1 MDRKIGVAALLLAA
15 ALAVIL
21 AAGVRCAEAEDAEP
35 VECALIR
42 EEPEGPEEPAVQMI
56 TMVCEL
62 TAYCPCEKCCGQWAG
77 GNTAS
82 GTVPTAGRT
91 VGVDPEVIPLGTT
104 VYIDGQAYRAEDTGA
119 FTGNIIDIYMDSHEE
134 AMRFGRREATVT
146 WAE

>member
-1 MDRKIGVAALLLAA
+1 MDRRIGVAALLLAA

-21 AAGVRCAEAEDAEP
+21 AAGMQCADEKDGEP
-35 VECALIR
+35 VECVLIR
-42 EEPEGPEEPAVQMI
+42 EESEKPDVLMI
-56 TMVCEL
+56 SLVCEL

-134 AMRFGRREATVT
+134 ALRFGRKEATVT
-146 WAE
+146 WAG

>member
-1 MDRKIGVAALLLAA
+1 MKREIGAALL
-15 ALAVIL
+15 ALLTAGALLWATETRKTEAV
-21 AAGVRCAEAEDAEP
+21 RAEP
-35 VECALIR
+35 AET
-42 EEPEGPEEPAVQMI
+42 PAVQEEPSEEPKVQSA
-56 TMVCEL
+56 VCQL
-62 TAYCPCEKCCGQWAG
+62 TAYGPCELCCGQWAG

-134 AMRFGRREATVT
+134 ALRFGRKEATVT

>member
-1 MDRKIGVAALLLAA
+1 MDRKIGAAALLLAA

-21 AAGVRCAEAEDAEP
+21 AAGVRCADEKDAEP
-35 VECALIR
+35 MECVLIR
-42 EEPEGPEEPAVQMI
+42 EEPEKPEKPAVQMI

-77 GNTAS
+77 GYTAT
-82 GTVPTAGRT
+82 GTVPTARRT
-91 VGVDPEVIPLGTT
+91 VGVDPEVIPLGAT

-119 FTGNIIDIYMDSHEE
+119 FAGNIIDIYMESHEE
-134 AMRFGRREATVT
+134 ALRFGRKEATVT

>member
-1 MDRKIGVAALLLAA
+1 MDRKIGAAALLLAA

-21 AAGVRCAEAEDAEP
+21 AAGVRCAQVEDDKP
-35 VECALIR
+35 VEYVR
-42 EEPEGPEEPAVQMI
+42 TQTEPEEPVVPM
-56 TMVCEL
+56 TSLVCEL

-119 FTGNIIDIYMDSHEE
+119 FTGNIIDIYMESHEE
-134 AMRFGRREATVT
+134 ALRFGRKEATVT

>member
-1 MDRKIGVAALLLAA
+1 MDRRIGVAALLLA

-21 AAGVRCAEAEDAEP
+21 AAGVRCADEKDAEP
-35 VECALIR
+35 MESVLIR
-42 EEPEGPEEPAVQMI
+42 EEPEKPDVQMI
-56 TMVCEL
+56 SLVCEL
-62 TAYCPCEKCCGQWAG
+62 TAYCQCEKCCGQWAG

-82 GTVPTAGRT
+82 GTVATAGRT

-134 AMRFGRREATVT
+134 ALRFGRREATVT
-146 WAE
+146 WAG

>member
-1 MDRKIGVAALLLAA
+1 MDRKIGAAALLLAA

-21 AAGVRCAEAEDAEP
+21 AAGVRCADEKDAEP
-35 VECALIR
+35 MECVLIR
-42 EEPEGPEEPAVQMI
+42 EEPEKPEEPAVQMI
-56 TMVCEL
+56 TMVGEL
-62 TAYCPCEKCCGQWAG
+62 TAYSPCEKCRGQWAG

-82 GTVPTAGRT
+82 GIVPTAGRT
-91 VGVDPEVIPLGTT
+91 VGVDPEVIPLGAT

-134 AMRFGRREATVT
+134 ALRFGRREATVT

>member
-1 MDRKIGVAALLLAA
+1 MDRRIGVAALLLA

-21 AAGVRCAEAEDAEP
+21 AAGVRCADEKDGEP
-35 VECALIR
+35 VESVLIR
-42 EEPEGPEEPAVQMI
+42 EEPEKPDVQMI
-56 TMVCEL
+56 SLVCEL

-134 AMRFGRREATVT
+134 ALRFGRKEATVT
-146 WAE
+146 WAG

>member
-1 MDRKIGVAALLLAA
+1 MDRKIGAAALLLAA

-21 AAGVRCAEAEDAEP
+21 AAGVRCADEKDAEP
-35 VECALIR
+35 MECVLIR
-42 EEPEGPEEPAVQMI
+42 EEPEEPAVQMI

-77 GNTAS
+77 GYTAT
-82 GTVPTAGRT
+82 GTVPTARRT
-91 VGVDPEVIPLGTT
+91 VGVDPEVIPLGAT

-119 FTGNIIDIYMDSHEE
+119 FTGNIIDIYMESHEE
-134 AMRFGRREATVT
+134 ALRFGRKEATVT

>member
-1 MDRKIGVAALLLAA
+1 MDRKIGAAALLLAA
-15 ALAVIL
+15 TLAVIL

-134 AMRFGRREATVT
+134 ALRFGRREATVT

>member
-15 ALAVIL
+15 ALGVIL
-21 AAGVRCAEAEDAEP
+21 AAGVRCADEKDAEP
-35 VECALIR
+35 MECVLIR

-134 AMRFGRREATVT
+134 ALRFGRREATVT

>member
-1 MDRKIGVAALLLAA
+1 MKREIGAALL
-15 ALAVIL
+15 ALLTAGALLWAPEARKTEAV
-21 AAGVRCAEAEDAEP
+21 RAEP
-35 VECALIR
+35 AET
-42 EEPEGPEEPAVQMI
+42 PAVQEEPSEEPKVQSA
-56 TMVCEL
+56 VCQL
-62 TAYCPCEKCCGQWAG
+62 TAYCPCELCCGQWAG

-104 VYIDGQAYRAEDTGA
+104 VYIDGKAYRAEDTGA

-134 AMRFGRREATVT
+134 ALRFGRREATVT

>member
-1 MDRKIGVAALLLAA
+1 MDRRIGVAALLLA

-21 AAGVRCAEAEDAEP
+21 AAGVRCADEKDAKP
-35 VECALIR
+35 MECVLIR
-42 EEPEGPEEPAVQMI
+42 EEPEKPDVQMI
-56 TMVCEL
+56 SLVCEL
-62 TAYCPCEKCCGQWAG
+62 TAYCSCEKCCGQWAG

-134 AMRFGRREATVT
+134 ALRFGRKEATVT